1 MNSTGG
7 VLSAAK
13 DGKAT
18 QFSIEEIKELVEA
31 VDDYGLVTVVNAHG
45 PLGTKRAGGIE
56 IQSIEHGTFM
66 NLDTIELMKQRGTYM
81 VPTIS
86 EGKFVFEK
94 AMKDVIYVKTS
105 RTLRNR

>member
-1 MNSTGG
+1 
-7 VLSAAK
+7 
-13 DGKAT
+13 
-18 QFSIEEIKELVEA
+18 
-31 VDDYGLVTVVNAHG
+31 
-45 PLGTKRAGGIE
+45 
-56 IQSIEHGTFM
+56 M

-94 AMKDVIYVKTS
+94 AMKDVIYAKTS